1 MSRAALALLLLAALG
16 AQAARAQAPA
26 GPITPTTAVQPVPL
40 YNFPGN
46 TMYARLD
53 TIGTAVTVAAPKAQ
67 VFHAL
72 RAVYGELQ
80 VPVADADSAAGW
92 LGALHL
98 TRTYSLGRL
107 RMSSALDCGSGMSG
121 PVADDARIQM
131 ALVTFVVPAGADSSS
146 VRTAVVAQSQ
156 SIGGERSDR
165 VLCNTKGY
173 LEDWIVGRLRRQ
185 LARP

>member
-1 MSRAALALLLLAALG
+1 MSRAPVAIVLGLALAA
-16 AQAARAQAPA
+16 AARAQTPATAPA
-26 GPITPTTAVQPVPL
+26 PTTAMQSVPL

-53 TIGTAVTVAAPKAQ
+53 TIGTAVTVAGPKAQ
-67 VFHAL
+67 AFHAL
-72 RAVYGELQ
+72 RGVYAELQ

-98 TRTYSLGRL
+98 TRTYSLGRM

-131 ALVTFVVPAGADSSS
+131 ALVTFVVPAGADSTS

-156 SIGGERSDR
+156 SLGGEQSDR

-173 LEDWIVGRLRRQ
+173 LEDWIVQRLRRQ

>member
-1 MSRAALALLLLAALG
+1 MSRAPLAALLALALAAP
-16 AQAARAQAPA
+16 ARAQAPA
-26 GPITPTTAVQPVPL
+26 TQPAPTTAMQSVPL

-53 TIGTAVTVAAPKAQ
+53 TIGTAVTVTGPKAQ

-80 VPVADADSAAGW
+80 VPVMDADSAAGW

-98 TRTYSLGRL
+98 TRTYALGRM

-131 ALVTFVVPAGADSSS
+131 ALVTFVAPAGADSSS

-156 SIGGERSDR
+156 SLGGAASDR

-173 LEDWIVGRLRRQ
+173 LEDWIVQRVRRQ